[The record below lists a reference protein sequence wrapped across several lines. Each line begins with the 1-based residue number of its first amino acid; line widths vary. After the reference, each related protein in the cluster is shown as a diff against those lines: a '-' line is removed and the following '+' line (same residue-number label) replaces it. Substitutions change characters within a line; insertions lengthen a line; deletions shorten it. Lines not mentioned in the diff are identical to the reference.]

1 MRRLMTYLKGVSMQY
16 AKKEFFIWIA
26 IMGFLLGAD
35 GLATAEQQE
44 HLIVIR
50 GHQFFPA
57 ELVVAA
63 NQKIKIVIENHDATA
78 EEFESYDLRR
88 EKVVSGN
95 GKITL
100 YIGPLKA
107 GTYKFFGEF
116 HPASAQGKIIV
127 Q

>member
-1 MRRLMTYLKGVSMQY
+1 
-16 AKKEFFIWIA
+16 
-26 IMGFLLGAD
+26 MGFLLGKD

-50 GHQFFPA
+50 EHQFFPA

-88 EKVVSGN
+88 EKVVSGH

-100 YIGPLKA
+100 YVGPLKA

-116 HPASAQGKIIV
+116 HPKSAQGV
-127 Q
+127 LVAE